1 MDFKAKKF
9 VLKVNFNQEVQL
21 RISLN
26 YSVFTVVFPWEI
38 LKRNCK
44 KVLVNSGLFLL
55 IIMPSCS
62 CGKHICQF
70 PRKKR

>member
-26 YSVFTVVFPWEI
+26 YSVFTVVF
-38 LKRNCK
+38 
-44 KVLVNSGLFLL
+44 
-55 IIMPSCS
+55 
-62 CGKHICQF
+62 GKY
-70 PRKKR
+70 